1 MNHSRCSQWGCP
13 MALYWCHDT
22 GVFLADDTIVQSFFR
37 LIAASGCKARKAMDR
52 GRLDQR
58 TADGI
63 GPGSTIESGIV
74 QGEKYQYFSISLV
87 PFPGR

>member
-1 MNHSRCSQWGCP
+1 
-13 MALYWCHDT
+13 
-22 GVFLADDTIVQSFFR
+22 
-37 LIAASGCKARKAMDR
+37 MDR